1 MISNVHIF
9 LSHNRE
15 KTENYTSTLYAVNPN
30 VRVCVNKCTFPN
42 DILKF
47 CIPFIWVL
55 HTIYIYILEERVD
68 WKKQFLFPVHCDVC
82 HSGQC
87 YFKAVPKAKDAIPS
101 PSN

>member
-42 DILKF
+42 DILK
-47 CIPFIWVL
+47 IL
-55 HTIYIYILEERVD
+55 HSIYMGTAYHLY
-68 WKKQFLFPVHCDVC
+68 LHP
-82 HSGQC
+82 
-87 YFKAVPKAKDAIPS
+87 
-101 PSN
+101 